1 MFFIKNKELLSVQR
15 TSLYSLVKNSIKSV
29 NYFSIRT
36 SDEGYPIHLVGKL
49 GQAIQISIHSP
60 SQYICTNRERI
71 FPDWKNQASM
81 WVVVILAQ
89 ARDEMLET
97 STVVEAEKEILREQ
111 FIRYGFDVAF
121 SLRDQGYLTDLIDP
135 RTGYPLLSRPG
146 EFPHDDTAVVKAL
159 LGYPIIKNKCRV
171 VLHPHWGT
179 AVYPGILI
187 SSAPPVMIE
196 WMLKT
201 VAKLHG
207 WQETVQQPI
216 VNS

>member
-1 MFFIKNKELLSVQR
+1 M
-15 TSLYSLVKNSIKSV
+15 
-29 NYFSIRT
+29 NYFRVRT
-36 SDEGYPIHLVGKL
+36 SDESYPIHLVGKL

-71 FPDWKNQASM
+71 FPDWKDKSM
-81 WVVVILAQ
+81 WVAVVLAK
-89 ARDEMLET
+89 ARYEMLEDND
-97 STVVEAEKEILREQ
+97 VVEAEKQVLREQ

-121 SLRDQGYLTDLIDP
+121 NLRDGGYFSDLVDP
-135 RTGYPLLSRPG
+135 RTGYPILSRPG

-171 VLHPHWGT
+171 VLHPTWGT

-187 SSAPPVMIE
+187 SEAPPVMIE
-196 WMLKT
+196 WMLKS
-201 VAKLHG
+201 VASMHG
-207 WQETVQQPI
+207 WQEVNVQQPF

>member
-1 MFFIKNKELLSVQR
+1 VD
-15 TSLYSLVKNSIKSV
+15 
-29 NYFSIRT
+29 YFRVRT
-36 SDEGYPIHLVGKL
+36 SDESYPIHLVGKL

-71 FPDWKNQASM
+71 FPDWKDKSM
-81 WVVVILAQ
+81 WVAVVLAK
-89 ARDEMLET
+89 ARYEMLEDNDI
-97 STVVEAEKEILREQ
+97 VEAEKQVLREQ

-121 SLRDQGYLTDLIDP
+121 NLRDGGYFSDLVDP
-135 RTGYPLLSRPG
+135 RTGYPILSRPG

-171 VLHPHWGT
+171 VLHPSWGT

-187 SSAPPVMIE
+187 SEAPPVMIE
-196 WMLKT
+196 WMLKS
-201 VAKLHG
+201 VASMHG
-207 WQETVQQPI
+207 WQEVDVQQPI